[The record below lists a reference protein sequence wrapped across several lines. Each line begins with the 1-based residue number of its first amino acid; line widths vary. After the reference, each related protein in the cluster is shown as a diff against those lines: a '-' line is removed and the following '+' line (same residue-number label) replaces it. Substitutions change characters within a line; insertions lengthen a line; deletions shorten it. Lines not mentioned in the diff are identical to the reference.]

1 MLVVISSIGVFPL
14 GSRDI
19 DKKFMTLKTKSC
31 YVLHLWTCL
40 LIQIWTIFCTEWFPE
55 NLLHPAGIFKEILA
69 QPSTWVSHVTFDPL
83 ENNHGWNHTKCC
95 ATLFFSIRSLE
106 VTNTLRCDSFL
117 SLTSHQ
123 EEKNIF
129 LFWKAEAFSASI
141 LAHLWNIQD
150 CFKTATSFRKEM
162 AVNFFLSH
170 RTVM

>member
-1 MLVVISSIGVFPL
+1 MLGVINSVGVFPL

-19 DKKFMTLKTKSC
+19 DKKFVTLKLPCTSF
-31 YVLHLWTCL
+31 VDMPLHSNW
-40 LIQIWTIFCTEWFPE
+40 IWTMFCTEWFPE
-55 NLLHPAGIFKEILA
+55 KLHPVGIFNELLA
-69 QPSTWVSHVTFDPL
+69 QPSTWVPHVTFDPL

-150 CFKTATSFRKEM
+150 CMYPHPGGE
-162 AVNFFLSH
+162 
-170 RTVM
+170 